1 MLTVSLFSIYNYLL
15 REMLLT
21 FHSRNIEML
30 GILSRIREPVTVFF
44 FLKKKK
50 RGNQTHLLP
59 LKFMFFPLLGN
70 RPPLGLLNSVK

>member
-50 RGNQTHLLP
+50 GQS
-59 LKFMFFPLLGN
+59 
-70 RPPLGLLNSVK
+70 NSSVASKIHVLSTTW

>member
-30 GILSRIREPVTVFF
+30 GILSKIREPVTGFF
-44 FLKKKK
+44 SFKKKK
-50 RGNQTHLLP
+50 GNQTHLLP